1 MKRPPLYH
9 STYHS
14 CTNLETNLGYQEK
27 MNGFI
32 FFSLSSN
39 SCNYVEFLILCTTKV
54 AALQL
59 IVIKKRG
66 SNFFEMTNL
75 ICILFHFQTSVNY
88 QETSSVEL
96 QFGLRTLPTNT
107 KASTYIYTTQKLT
120 HLFHLITISSSFLQD
135 FHDKSSRPRS
145 KVISAIALYQILESH
160 YKVYI
165 D

>member
-39 SCNYVEFLILCTTKV
+39 SCNYVEFLILCTIKV

-96 QFGLRTLPTNT
+96 QFGLRTLPVLLIL
-107 KASTYIYTTQKLT
+107 KQVYIQELT